1 MTDLLT
7 EGEIRARLNW
17 ATLYARLQRERR
29 RKAAAQAG
37 AWALAIAFA
46 AALGF
51 IAAKAPGV
59 CAATILQAE
68 ERRGEAW

>member
-1 MTDLLT
+1 MTDLPT
-7 EGEIRARLNW
+7 EGEIRARLQW
-17 ATLYARLQRERR
+17 AALYARLQRERR
-29 RKAAAQAG
+29 QTAAARAG

-68 ERRGEAW
+68 ERGAESW